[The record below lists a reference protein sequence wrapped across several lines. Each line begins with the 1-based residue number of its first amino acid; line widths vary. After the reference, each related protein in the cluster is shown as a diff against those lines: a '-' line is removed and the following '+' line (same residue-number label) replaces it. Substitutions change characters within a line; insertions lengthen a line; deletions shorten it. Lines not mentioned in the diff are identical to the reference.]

1 MNIKTLILICL
12 SCLFFTLPAQAQRF
26 AQPVVSFQ
34 LVYDELSKHGV
45 WLQDKGLGY
54 VWLPFENGNFRPY
67 YTNGYWAMTEYG
79 QSWIS
84 YYSWG
89 WAAFHYG
96 RWTYDGYYG
105 WLWVPGSEWGPAWV
119 KWRYNNEMYGWAPLL
134 PGEHADSILEHTPED
149 WWVFID
155 KHDLY
160 NARTTTKYN
169 ATENDRM
176 LKGTYSLN
184 NKLKN

>member
-84 YYSWG
+84 
-89 WAAFHYG
+89 
-96 RWTYDGYYG
+96 
-105 WLWVPGSEWGPAWV
+105 
-119 KWRYNNEMYGWAPLL
+119 
-134 PGEHADSILEHTPED
+134 
-149 WWVFID
+149 
-155 KHDLY
+155 
-160 NARTTTKYN
+160 
-169 ATENDRM
+169 
-176 LKGTYSLN
+176 
-184 NKLKN
+184 